1 LKAYTTSELR
11 SSQFPKLPLPPRQ
24 ADFHPVADFGEGPL
38 LAMIIDPFGKTGS
51 DLLSGS
57 GI

>member
-1 LKAYTTSELR
+1 M
-11 SSQFPKLPLPPRQ
+11 LPLPPRQ